1 MKIHQTSLVTQKKK
15 EKKKGFND
23 TTPKKNKQNK
33 NNACVVFKKVLNYMR
48 MSSENK
54 VKEGKKNN
62 KNEKRKTV

>member
-1 MKIHQTSLVTQKKK
+1 MTRPPQ
-15 EKKKGFND
+15 
-23 TTPKKNKQNK
+23 KNKQYK

-48 MSSENK
+48 MCSEYK